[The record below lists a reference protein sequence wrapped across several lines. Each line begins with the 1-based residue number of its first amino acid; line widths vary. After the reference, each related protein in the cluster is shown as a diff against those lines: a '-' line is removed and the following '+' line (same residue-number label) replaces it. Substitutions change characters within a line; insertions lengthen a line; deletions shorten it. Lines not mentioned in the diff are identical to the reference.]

1 VGDRHHC
8 ARVFVQVLFQP
19 LHSLL
24 ISYHFQHAGT
34 VGPALT
40 PLFYAIAI
48 AVSGT
53 GSLIL
58 GRIFDPAGSVCSSH

>member
-1 VGDRHHC
+1 
-8 ARVFVQVLFQP
+8 
-19 LHSLL
+19 
-24 ISYHFQHAGT
+24 